1 MKNLEIILETLKKKR
16 SLYKKRIKLLELEK
30 DVLECQYEN
39 LLDDIDKLK
48 NKLWK
53 KESVNILWVMQ

>member
-1 MKNLEIILETLKKKR
+1 MKNLDMILETLKKKR

-48 NKLWK
+48 NKL
-53 KESVNILWVMQ
+53 